1 MPRLTISQLEGG
13 ADLRAWFEEEPTF
26 HDATLRELELR
37 QGAPGKL
44 VIETFQMQSERDEKG
59 YFTLTQHVVVTF
71 TLFNLIAVELSDF
84 MEAAI
89 IFDLSIDRDEKG
101 TTLRFNSSYGV
112 NGWIKAERIVVSF
125 EPVVE
130 DQLSA

>member
-1 MPRLTISQLEGG
+1 MPKLTISQLEGG
-13 ADLRAWFEEEPTF
+13 ADLRDWFEEEHGF

-59 YFTLTQHVVVTF
+59 YFILTKHVVVTF
-71 TLFNLIAVELSDF
+71 TLFSLLAVELSDF

-89 IFDLSIDRDEKG
+89 IFDLSIDCDDKG
-101 TTLRFNSSYGV
+101 TTLHLDSSYGV

-125 EPVVE
+125 EPAVK
-130 DQLSA
+130 DQPGA